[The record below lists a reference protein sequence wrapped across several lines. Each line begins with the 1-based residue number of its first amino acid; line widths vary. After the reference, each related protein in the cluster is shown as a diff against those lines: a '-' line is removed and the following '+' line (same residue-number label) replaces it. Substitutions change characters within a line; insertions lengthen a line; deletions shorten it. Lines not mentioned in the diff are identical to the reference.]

1 MARLLK
7 GIPTEFENITSTGRY
22 AHEQIL
28 SEFEQEC
35 QAYEKVEARAT
46 IWKFPMAD
54 SYAFYEVVKVQPLQ
68 LRWIPYMD
76 KWKAPEYVIRG
87 LKAKD
92 IMLSSEMGRFINA
105 LSEEGFT
112 SLRINK
118 E

>member
-7 GIPTEFENITSTGRY
+7 GIPTEFENIT
-22 AHEQIL
+22 
-28 SEFEQEC
+28 EFEEQCE
-35 QAYEKVEARAT
+35 AYEKVEARTT

-92 IMLSSEMGRFINA
+92 IVRSIANV
-105 LSEEGFT
+105 
-112 SLRINK
+112 
-118 E
+118 

>member
-7 GIPTEFENITSTGRY
+7 GIPTEFENIT
-22 AHEQIL
+22 
-28 SEFEQEC
+28 EFEENC

-92 IMLSSEMGRFINA
+92 IVRSITHG
-105 LSEEGFT
+105 
-112 SLRINK
+112 
-118 E
+118 

>member
-7 GIPTEFENITSTGRY
+7 GIPTEFENIT
-22 AHEQIL
+22 
-28 SEFEQEC
+28 EFEENC

-46 IWKFPMAD
+46 IWKFPTAD

-87 LKAKD
+87 LRSKD
-92 IMLSSEMGRFINA
+92 IVRSITHG
-105 LSEEGFT
+105 
-112 SLRINK
+112 
-118 E
+118 

>member
-46 IWKFPMAD
+46 IWKFPTAD
-54 SYAFYEVVKVQPLQ
+54 SYAF
-68 LRWIPYMD
+68 WIPYMD

-87 LKAKD
+87 LRSKD
-92 IMLSSEMGRFINA
+92 IVRSITHG
-105 LSEEGFT
+105 
-112 SLRINK
+112 
-118 E
+118 